1 MALSGQ
7 LLPTTRKLAR
17 PVNTSAFVDINQT
30 GELITSGLPVIRQLR
45 IHCVSQAERRLHGYG
60 RAFMASL
67 SSTGITPTAN
77 AVPSSSPMDGR
88 GLWGC
93 LVPSRVS

>member
-1 MALSGQ
+1 MSAGERTLRSQ
-7 LLPTTRKLAR
+7 ITR
-17 PVNTSAFVDINQT
+17 VSWIVGNWEVDFWFA
-30 GELITSGLPVIRQLR
+30 VIRQLR
-45 IHCVSQAERRLHGYG
+45 IHFVSQTECRPCGYG

-88 GLWGC
+88 GF
-93 LVPSRVS
+93 

>member
-1 MALSGQ
+1 MNPRRSRHRVLSITLAL
-7 LLPTTRKLAR
+7 A
-17 PVNTSAFVDINQT
+17 AT
-30 GELITSGLPVIRQLR
+30 GATVRSVTSGLPVIRQLR
-45 IHCVSQAERRLHGYG
+45 IHFVSQTECRPCGYG

-88 GLWGC
+88 GF
-93 LVPSRVS
+93 

>member
-1 MALSGQ
+1 MDRRQPFRYAPER
-7 LLPTTRKLAR
+7 PTTGKVRVAR
-17 PVNTSAFVDINQT
+17 HPDI
-30 GELITSGLPVIRQLR
+30 
-45 IHCVSQAERRLHGYG
+45 IHYLSDWKASPESRLQCYFA

-77 AVPSSSPMDGR
+77 GVPSSSPMDGR
-88 GLWGC
+88 GFWGC